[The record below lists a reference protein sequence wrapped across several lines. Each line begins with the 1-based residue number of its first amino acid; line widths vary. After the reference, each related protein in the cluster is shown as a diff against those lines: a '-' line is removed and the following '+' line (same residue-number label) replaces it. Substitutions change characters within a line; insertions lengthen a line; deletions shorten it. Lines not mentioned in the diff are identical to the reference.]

1 MVTYQH
7 KQRYQAELE
16 QRSIQLQ
23 VLLLVVTRQQ
33 FNDVNASDGH
43 DGNKSNLLSASR
55 MTSKVP
61 GRAGNFQLQV
71 ITTLLIPVMLISIP
85 IPMMLIVVIAVRM
98 TTDCYCRHLART

>member
-1 MVTYQH
+1 MTVVTYQH

-16 QRSIQLQ
+16 QRSTQLQ

-33 FNDVNASDGH
+33 FNDVNASDG
-43 DGNKSNLLSASR
+43 NKINLLSASR